1 MADRTLPRPLQVVIW
16 AVSTPTKTSK
26 YPLAQNFK
34 LFRMVPLAFAADV
47 VKKARA
53 RSLWL
58 HEVVAVGRGGGGAVR
73 GLFLDMY
80 AHFFAMII
88 LFDVL

>member
-58 HEVVAVGRGGGGAVR
+58 HEVVAVGGGGAVR

-80 AHFFAMII
+80 AHFFAMTI
-88 LFDVL
+88 LFGVL